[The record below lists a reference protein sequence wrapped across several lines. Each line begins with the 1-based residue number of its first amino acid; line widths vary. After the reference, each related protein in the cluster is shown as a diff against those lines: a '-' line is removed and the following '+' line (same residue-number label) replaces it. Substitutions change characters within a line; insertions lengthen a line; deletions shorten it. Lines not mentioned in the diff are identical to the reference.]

1 MRKEPSGDKAEGERG
16 GPEGD
21 ALQEAWVHH
30 HQPREVHYRLARAG
44 CLGGTEKRK
53 VLVPWRQLLM
63 VGMKKSKES

>member
-53 VLVPWRQLLM
+53 VLVP
-63 VGMKKSKES
+63 